1 MAEPDRCLGMA
12 WHAPPDAVPGLRT
25 AACDEVNWQ
34 VRSRVMPCPC
44 HGTVCNAHGMPCHAM
59 KCNTNATAP
68 PPGMRNMG

>member
-1 MAEPDRCLGMA
+1 MA
-12 WHAPPDAVPGLRT
+12 
-25 AACDEVNWQ
+25 
-34 VRSRVMPCPC
+34 CPC